1 MCPVP
6 SVLLTGERHVFVVRR
21 VQSRATGST
30 TWLEGPSPG
39 PNPIEG
45 ALAAEEGGGE
55 GGTPQHKQREEAFC
69 AAERQCADVGG

>member
-1 MCPVP
+1 M
-6 SVLLTGERHVFVVRR
+6 FVVRR

-30 TWLEGPSPG
+30 TWLEGLSPG

-45 ALAAEEGGGE
+45 ALAAEEGGGGRE
-55 GGTPQHKQREEAFC
+55 GPPQHKQREEALC